1 MNEFVQLK
9 QIEIFVAPYK
19 GIDYSGILNK
29 SVCHSD
35 ESVAKGQQ
43 IHETEFCIEMK
54 FHLNQ
59 FNSEETDEGES
70 KPPLEVRGQT
80 HWLVVFMFLSTV
92 IKLLFPHS
100 LWDSKNY
107 LKVVKNWVLSI
118 G

>member
-1 MNEFVQLK
+1 MNEFVELK

-29 SVCHSD
+29 IVFHNSV

-43 IHETEFCIEMK
+43 VHETGFCIEEIK

-70 KPPLEVRGQT
+70 KPPLEVRGQK
-80 HWLVVFMFLSTV
+80 HWLVVFMF
-92 IKLLFPHS
+92 
-100 LWDSKNY
+100 
-107 LKVVKNWVLSI
+107 
-118 G
+118 